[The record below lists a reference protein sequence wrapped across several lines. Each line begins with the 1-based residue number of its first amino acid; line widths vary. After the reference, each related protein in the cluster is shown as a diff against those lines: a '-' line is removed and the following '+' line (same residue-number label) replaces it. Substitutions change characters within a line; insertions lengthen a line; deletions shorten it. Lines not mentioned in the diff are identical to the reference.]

1 MFAPLFDC
9 FPLDDTFSILWNYVK
24 RRKQNEKT
32 KQSRLGVGREMNEG
46 LLMSLCCR
54 DNVNLIIQRA
64 GTSAFAFLTSHDVS
78 AFFFFFSFR
87 ALCFSCYWMS
97 LTKRRI
103 WLLLRFVF
111 LIFHDEYV
119 CASMHV
125 FWYYTV
131 DIKCVNVYGSSA
143 LHSFSDLVRRRC
155 VSSRKSFASHFPS
168 TLRDGVRRVCFVAS
182 SGGV

>member
-24 RRKQNEKT
+24 RRTQNEKT

-78 AFFFFFSFR
+78 AFFFLLFIPCSLFFMLLDVTHQAPHLTASAF
-87 ALCFSCYWMS
+87 CFLNIS
-97 LTKRRI
+97 
-103 WLLLRFVF
+103 
-111 LIFHDEYV
+111 
-119 CASMHV
+119 
-125 FWYYTV
+125 
-131 DIKCVNVYGSSA
+131 
-143 LHSFSDLVRRRC
+143 
-155 VSSRKSFASHFPS
+155 
-168 TLRDGVRRVCFVAS
+168 
-182 SGGV
+182 

>member
-103 WLLLRFVF
+103 
-111 LIFHDEYV
+111 
-119 CASMHV
+119 
-125 FWYYTV
+125 
-131 DIKCVNVYGSSA
+131 
-143 LHSFSDLVRRRC
+143 
-155 VSSRKSFASHFPS
+155 
-168 TLRDGVRRVCFVAS
+168 
-182 SGGV
+182 